1 MHSSYFVHN
10 GDFMKLDVATLG
22 YTWNIN
28 NKWVEKA
35 RFYITGRNLF
45 TISGYHRGL
54 DKDAYCVMV
63 WNPVYLTVR
72 MDIIRLHVNSC
83 LVFNLTSKF
92 ITL

>member
-1 MHSSYFVHN
+1 MCNSSYLYIMVIYEV
-10 GDFMKLDVATLG
+10 GRRYIG

-54 DKDAYCVMV
+54 DKDAYCVNGME
-63 WNPVYLTVR
+63 PGLPY
-72 MDIIRLHVNSC
+72 
-83 LVFNLTSKF
+83 SKNGYYPSSRQF
-92 ITL
+92 LFGIQLNF